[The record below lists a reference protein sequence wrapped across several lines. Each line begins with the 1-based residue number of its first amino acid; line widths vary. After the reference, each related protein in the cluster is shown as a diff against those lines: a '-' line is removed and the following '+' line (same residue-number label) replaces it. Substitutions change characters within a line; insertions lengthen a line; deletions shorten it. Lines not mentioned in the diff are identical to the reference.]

1 MRLKKLLKLTLTSLF
16 KKIIVVKIKEKK
28 SKNKKIY
35 FRIFLWKINSKKI
48 ENKKS
53 IRGILFPESII
64 PIKRIKNIIGAIY
77 IKYFFEVFIK
87 NKGNTKKEKKENL

>member
-35 FRIFLWKINSKKI
+35 FRIFLWKINSKKN
-48 ENKKS
+48 EKKKS
-53 IRGILFPESII
+53 IRGILFPEIKI
-64 PIKRIKNIIGAIY
+64 PTKRIKKIIGVIY

-87 NKGNTKKEKKENL
+87 NKINTKKENKENL